1 MTIQGGAQEAIRWR
15 RRWSYKRMTE
25 YIITYDS
32 GEKEV
37 VRGYN
42 IIMALSG
49 AKKGLDNIKSIE
61 KIWN

>member
-1 MTIQGGAQEAIRWR
+1 
-15 RRWSYKRMTE
+15 MTE
-25 YIITYDS
+25 YIVTYDN

-61 KIWN
+61 KIYN